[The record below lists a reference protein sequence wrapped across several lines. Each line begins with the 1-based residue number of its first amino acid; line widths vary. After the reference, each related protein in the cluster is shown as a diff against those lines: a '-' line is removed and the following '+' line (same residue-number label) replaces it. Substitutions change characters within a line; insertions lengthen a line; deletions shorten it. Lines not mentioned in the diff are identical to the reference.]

1 MSSESSIEAN
11 FRIIQGDLEDMKAS
25 MSRMADALT
34 KIAILEEKHQVM
46 AATMLKITEKIDSL
60 ATKHNDLFIEQVRQ
74 QTTVKVAIKAIQI
87 AWGVIGG
94 ALLYGGWQ
102 VVKMIAGHGA

>member
-1 MSSESSIEAN
+1 MSSETNLDAN

-34 KIAILEEKHQVM
+34 KIAVLEEKHQVM
-46 AATMLKITEKIDSL
+46 AATMLKITEKIDTLSD
-60 ATKHNDLFIEQVRQ
+60 KYGELFIEQVRQ
-74 QTTVKVAIKAIQI
+74 QTTVKVSLKAIQI
-87 AWGVIGG
+87 AWGVIGS

-102 VVKMIAGHGA
+102 VVKMIVGQGG